1 MAKVDWITWKT
12 DTDEIIN
19 TDKSTTIINT
29 LIDDSSKY
37 INDIVYESIN
47 HEIKSGGL
55 DTDSLNIVGT
65 SPAYERANKILNI
78 TTNIKEDLESL
89 KVDISQ
95 YIQDQH
101 EIEKQQLTEAIQK
114 KIDEETKIL
123 ETTNILKDKLSLGSN
138 VVNMQE
144 VLNIIS
150 VTEEKIKKLQ
160 ERLEKAKSL

>member
-19 TDKSTTIINT
+19 TDKSTTTINT